1 MSSSSEEDVGMPR
14 MKKGRVGDR
23 DGVLFTH
30 HIVCEGGLE
39 TGLPRSSKSE
49 QSEGHRWG
57 TGSLKAREQDKE

>member
-1 MSSSSEEDVGMPR
+1 MSSSSEVDVGMPG
-14 MKKGRVGDR
+14 MEKGRVGDR

-30 HIVCEGGLE
+30 HIVCEEGLE
-39 TGLPRSSKSE
+39 TGLPRSSRSE